1 MSSFCTPSTTEY
13 EGNMFDAVGGEED
26 YDQETEQE
34 EEQEETQEPEEDED
48 K

>member
-1 MSSFCTPSTTEY
+1 MSSFCTPSTAEY

-26 YDQETEQE
+26 YDQDSEQE
-34 EEQEETQEPEEDED
+34 EEEAQEPEEDED